1 MELHLADVQADLKEI
16 KTEVRYAMV
25 SLAES
30 NEKLVNSY
38 SDNKRL
44 HQRVDNQDEVIEE
57 LRNTIMQLEKTLI
70 ELKIQNQVLID
81 FSSGV
86 KKAGWVV
93 VTCGGAVLWWVIQ
106 RWIEQHGR

>member
-1 MELHLADVQADLKEI
+1 MEIHLQDAQADLKEI
-16 KTEVRYAMV
+16 KNEIRYAMV

-44 HQRVDNQDEVIEE
+44 HQRVDEQDEAIEE
-57 LRNTIMQLEKTLI
+57 LKLTLIQLEKSLL
-70 ELKIQNQVLID
+70 ELKLQNQILID

-86 KKAGWVV
+86 KKAGWIV

-106 RWIEQHGR
+106 RWVEQHGR